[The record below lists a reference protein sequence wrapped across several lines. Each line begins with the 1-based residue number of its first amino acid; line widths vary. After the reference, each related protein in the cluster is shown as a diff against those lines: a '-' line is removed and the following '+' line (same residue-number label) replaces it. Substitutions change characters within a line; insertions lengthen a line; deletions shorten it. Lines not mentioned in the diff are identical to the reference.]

1 MRSDCKQSRIIA
13 TLTNQVKLIGCNNLN
28 LQEVKKIRQYYIK
41 NMQLQEESSKHCGES
56 KIAEVGF
63 VKAPFQDALGEEQ
76 EGEGNKP
83 DV

>member
-1 MRSDCKQSRIIA
+1 
-13 TLTNQVKLIGCNNLN
+13 
-28 LQEVKKIRQYYIK
+28 
-41 NMQLQEESSKHCGES
+41 MQLQEESSKHCGES

-83 DV
+83 DI